1 MNKNLMV
8 VVAIGFAR
16 NLTIEI
22 QTTEFFMNT
31 SIFYTIPLH
40 FECNTKLFYKKK
52 KQSVICTITNECS
65 RQDVM
70 LHTKFIVYMISKFNL

>member
-40 FECNTKLFYKKK
+40 FECNTQTVLQEKRAV
-52 KQSVICTITNECS
+52 S
-65 RQDVM
+65 D
-70 LHTKFIVYMISKFNL
+70 LHNYQ